1 MADLFTEIKPEKIS
15 EAIVAQ
21 LKGLIGDARL
31 QPGEKLPPE
40 RVLAARLGVGRSSLR
55 EAINTLETLGF
66 VEIRKRQGVFVS
78 SVGSLLVPDP
88 LRRIFQ
94 EDQAKLPKL
103 YEVRKDIER
112 AAAFQ
117 AASCRTAQD
126 LERMQ
131 GILSQ
136 MQRGAETSNLDIAD
150 DTRFHLAV
158 AQATHNF
165 FRIHIL
171 KSIFDLANDYLS
183 GVLDRLLLD
192 PANAP
197 VIFRQHQDIFEAIRL
212 QDPERSQQRMN
223 THLEWVEAQW
233 GRFSGFRTQEPDR
246 PPDPPALLP

>member
-1 MADLFTEIKPEKIS
+1 MTDLFTEIRPEKVS
-15 EAIVAQ
+15 EAIVSQ
-21 LKGLIGDARL
+21 LKGLISDAKL

-55 EAINTLETLGF
+55 EAINTLEALGL
-66 VEIRKRQGVFVS
+66 VEIRKRQGVFVR

-103 YEVRKDIER
+103 YEVRKDIEL

-117 AASCRTAQD
+117 AASCRTDQD

-131 GILSQ
+131 DILEK
-136 MQRGAETSNLDIAD
+136 MRHGVETSNLEIAD

-171 KSIFDLANDYLS
+171 KSIFDLANDYLH
-183 GVLDRLLLD
+183 GVLHRLMLD

-197 VIFRQHQDIFEAIRL
+197 VIFRQHQEIFEAIRL
-212 QDPERSQQRMN
+212 QEPELSRSRMN
-223 THLEWVEAQW
+223 THLAWVEAQW
-233 GRFSGFRTQEPDR
+233 GRFSGFGSP
-246 PPDPPALLP
+246 PPD